1 MAQINR
7 LKLSFERKRVD
18 DDLLHLP
25 LESAEHA
32 YQLFKEMESEVRE
45 KVICVHLTEKY
56 QIISFEVV
64 SIGTQTYAIADP
76 VEILRG
82 AVLVQAA
89 KIVVIHNHPLGSPEP
104 SGADIKGAKNLKEKG
119 AVLNI
124 TLQDAIVI
132 GDGGFV
138 SLAERG
144 LI

>member
-1 MAQINR
+1 MGQIKR

-18 DDLLHLP
+18 DDLLHEA
-25 LESAEHA
+25 LESAEQA
-32 YQLFKEMESEVRE
+32 YRLFKEMENDVRE
-45 KVICVHLTEKY
+45 KVVCLHLTDKY
-56 QIISFEVV
+56 EIISFEVV

-82 AVLVQAA
+82 AVLVQAS
-89 KIVVIHNHPLGSPEP
+89 KIIILHNHPLGSPEP
-104 SGADIKGAKNLKEKG
+104 SDADIKGARNLKEKG

-124 TLQDAIVI
+124 ELRDAIVI

-138 SLAERG
+138 SLAERE